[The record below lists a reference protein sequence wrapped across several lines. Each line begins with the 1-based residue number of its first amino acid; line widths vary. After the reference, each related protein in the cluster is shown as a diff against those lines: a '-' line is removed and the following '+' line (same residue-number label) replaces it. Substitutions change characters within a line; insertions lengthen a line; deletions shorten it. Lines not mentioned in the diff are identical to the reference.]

1 MKEWPWF
8 YIDPETCIDCG
19 ACIPEC
25 PYEAIFEEEAVPAD
39 YSAKGGEY
47 IARTGLQGHYEGKN
61 DQGEDVILDCTKQL
75 AAGETIDLTQDIQP
89 NYAYFTDGVGYG
101 ALDMQDDEVDISEAV
116 AEEAAVD
123 VSESVAV
130 DASEESDSSVSVDSG
145 SETVEETVD
154 QQDEVGIGEA
164 IPEDESDYIEEPPR
178 VEEAGVLAQVSSDDK
193 SVTQVNDASSW
204 QPPFF
209 FTIGLV
215 RGLLGQLFGTL
226 FGMGLVWVVRFFMG
240 LEEYWAAEPAWVV
253 GAITGT
259 LGFMIGVGALTD
271 WGKWMIGMQTPMV
284 HGPPSGKPTWF
295 RYLSVDYN
303 HKVIGIQY
311 AVTGIFVM
319 LVGGTLAIIFRL
331 ELVATGMQYITYNTY
346 NSFISAH
353 GIIMIVSI
361 LLGVGAMINYL
372 VPLMIGASDMAFPR
386 LNAFGYWINVP
397 GAILLI
403 TALFVGGWDTG
414 WTGYPPLSA
423 RAPIGVQLF
432 FLGVYM
438 IGLSS
443 IVGSLNLLVTV
454 GKMRAPGMSLFRM
467 PIFVWASV
475 STAILQ
481 LTATQFIG
489 LAFLMV
495 VTERILG
502 MGFFDPFISDAAAA
516 AGVPAGD
523 TVLFQHLFWFY
534 SHPAVYV
541 FILPGLGIISELLP
555 VFARKP
561 LFGYRWIAISS
572 MSIALLGFLVW
583 AHHMFVSGMSD
594 FLRIPFMLATMLV
607 AVPTGVKFFSWLGTM
622 WQGKL
627 TFPTPMLFVLGAISV
642 FLIGGL
648 TGPPAGTVATDLFL
662 HDTYW
667 VVGHFHATMFGGF
680 VFPFFAALYYW
691 YPKATGR
698 QYSERLG
705 KLHFWLM
712 TPAFWVQSIGQA
724 LVGLKG
730 MRRRIADYDPA
741 LGIEPYHV
749 AITVAG
755 IVIAVS
761 VLVCIYNLWYHARN
775 GQKAQD
781 NPWRSRSPEFQIPS
795 PIPEHSYATS
805 FEIIGE
811 PYDYGLPGSVY
822 TSMES
827 VNGTESDKVL
837 QS

>member
-523 TVLFQHLFWFY
+523 PVLFQHLFWFY

-622 WQGKL
+622 WQG
-627 TFPTPMLFVLGAISV
+627 
-642 FLIGGL
+642 
-648 TGPPAGTVATDLFL
+648 
-662 HDTYW
+662 
-667 VVGHFHATMFGGF
+667 
-680 VFPFFAALYYW
+680 
-691 YPKATGR
+691 
-698 QYSERLG
+698 
-705 KLHFWLM
+705 
-712 TPAFWVQSIGQA
+712 
-724 LVGLKG
+724 
-730 MRRRIADYDPA
+730 
-741 LGIEPYHV
+741 
-749 AITVAG
+749 
-755 IVIAVS
+755 
-761 VLVCIYNLWYHARN
+761 
-775 GQKAQD
+775 
-781 NPWRSRSPEFQIPS
+781 
-795 PIPEHSYATS
+795 
-805 FEIIGE
+805 
-811 PYDYGLPGSVY
+811 
-822 TSMES
+822 
-827 VNGTESDKVL
+827 
-837 QS
+837 